1 VDDANDRDAV
11 LHEAAGEG
19 VRRRAA
25 ADELML
31 EALAAG
37 SAYENAASAAGVSAR
52 TVRRRMTDPLF
63 AAELARR
70 RAVRVSDLT
79 GQIMNLGARA
89 VSVLGEALDAE
100 AVGDRLRAAN
110 LILTSLRRYR
120 ADGDLEL
127 RLTALEEGTGSYAAA
142 GAEGEM

>member
-1 VDDANDRDAV
+1 
-11 LHEAAGEG
+11 
-19 VRRRAA
+19 
-25 ADELML
+25 ML

-37 SAYENAASAAGVSAR
+37 SAYETAASAAGVSAR
-52 TVRRRMTDPLF
+52 TVRRRMTDLLF

-79 GQIMNLGARA
+79 GQMMNLGARA
-89 VSVLGEALDAE
+89 VSVLGEALEAE

-120 ADGDLEL
+120 SDGDLEL
-127 RLTALEEGTGSYAAA
+127 RLTALEEGTGSCAAA
-142 GAEGEM
+142 GAEGET

>member
-1 VDDANDRDAV
+1 
-11 LHEAAGEG
+11 
-19 VRRRAA
+19 
-25 ADELML
+25 ML

-37 SAYENAASAAGVSAR
+37 SAYETAASAAGVSAR

-79 GQIMNLGARA
+79 GQMMNLGARA

-120 ADGDLEL
+120 SDGDLEL
-127 RLTALEEGTGSYAAA
+127 RLTALEEGTGSCAAA
-142 GAEGEM
+142 GAEGET

>member
-1 VDDANDRDAV
+1 MDDASKCDVVPR
-11 LHEAAGEG
+11 EADEAE
-19 VRRRAA
+19 RRRAV
-25 ADELML
+25 ADELIL

-37 SAYENAASAAGVSAR
+37 VAYADAGSAAGVSAR
-52 TVRRRMTDPLF
+52 TVRRRMADPLF

-79 GQIMNLGARA
+79 GQMMGLGARA
-89 VSVLGEALDAE
+89 VSVLGEALEAE

-110 LILTSLRRYR
+110 LILTALRRYR

-127 RLTALEEGTGSYAAA
+127 RLTALEKGTGTFPAA
-142 GAEGEM
+142 AEGET

>member
-1 VDDANDRDAV
+1 M
-11 LHEAAGEG
+11 
-19 VRRRAA
+19 
-25 ADELML
+25 ML

-37 SAYENAASAAGVSAR
+37 SGYADAAATAGVSAR

-79 GQIMNLGARA
+79 GQMMGLGARA
-89 VSVLGEALDAE
+89 IAVLGEALDAE
-100 AVGDRLRAAN
+100 SVGDRLRAAN

-127 RLTALEEGTGSYAAA
+127 RLTALEEGIDSHAAADA
-142 GAEGEM
+142 GAET